1 MRQFIIISLL
11 LICNTIFSQNENKE
25 LIGKWVYLSFNTEGL
40 SKKVQKS
47 LNETNSLFENSSMI
61 FNNDMT
67 SEQSGNSGKTFKTDY
82 KIENNKIIYL
92 LENGQKQSF
101 NFRFLNSN
109 LYIKNGDLEQIY
121 TKDKTFTPKL
131 INKQNETSNENL
143 FGKWIFSDFKK
154 EDLSKQQIN
163 DLNEMKPMF
172 QNSYIVYSNDYSYSQ
187 VNAKGKEVKGSFA
200 LDKDKI
206 NITLNNGIKSTDTYK
221 MIGDELIIFDN
232 DFAMIFKRDKSFI
245 VNKIKI
251 DEKKVSIKTTSIK
264 ESDLIGKWYITEF
277 IKPNRSKEQLA
288 LLKSMVEGSNFVFK
302 VKNNYDVEMM
312 KIKEKGKWQLSEKG
326 DELTLIKQDSS
337 ETLYKII
344 SLENDELVLNL
355 GISEEQLKLSKK
367 K

>member
-1 MRQFIIISLL
+1 MRKFIIISLL
-11 LICNTIFSQNENKE
+11 LISNAIFSQNENKE

-47 LNETNSLFENSSMI
+47 LNESNSLFENLFMI

-67 SEQSGNSGKTFKTDY
+67 AEQSVNSGETFQMDY
-82 KIENNKIIYL
+82 KIENNKIIFL

-101 NFRFLNSN
+101 NFRFKNNN
-109 LYIKNGDLEQIY
+109 LYIKNGDFEQIY
-121 TKDKTFTPKL
+121 SKDKTFSPKL
-131 INKQNETSNENL
+131 IKKQNEISNNNL
-143 FGKWIFSDFKK
+143 FGKWIFSDFKI
-154 EDLSKQQIN
+154 EGLSKQQIN

-172 QNSYIVYSNDYSYSQ
+172 QDSYIVYNSDYSYSQ
-187 VNAKGKEVKGSFA
+187 VNAKGKEVKGSFT
-200 LDKDKI
+200 LDKDKV
-206 NITLNNGIKSTDTYK
+206 NLTLNNGNKSTDKYK
-221 MIGDELIIFDN
+221 LNGDELVIFDN
-232 DFAMIFKRDKSFI
+232 DFAMIFKRDKSYI
-245 VNKIKI
+245 DKKNTT

-326 DELTLIKQDSS
+326 DELTLIKQDKS

-355 GISEEQLKLSKK
+355 GVSEEQLKLSKK